1 MCGMVVCSQYGYVP
15 KTHECWKLSAIELLR
30 QCDNLLENMA
40 SNLKPSPI
48 KSMYAYIYLLTYLC
62 SLCVCV
68 HVCVCACVRVCMCAC
83 VCACACVIK
92 TAYKYVLYT

>member
-1 MCGMVVCSQYGYVP
+1 MWGMVVCSQYGHVP

-62 SLCVCV
+62 ISLII
-68 HVCVCACVRVCMCAC
+68 ASSGL
-83 VCACACVIK
+83 I
-92 TAYKYVLYT
+92 TFYVSPEKFLCNTFVTNQ